1 MSYKKSIGN
10 IKYIIITIV
19 IIVAIVVV
27 IIITIVIAMYHIH
40 VPGEARH
47 GKYRETAAL
56 TPFKQILTSLDPVNP
71 QLYSIELS
79 SI

>member
-1 MSYKKSIGN
+1 MEYVSSWGI
-10 IKYIIITIV
+10 IIITIV
-19 IIVAIVVV
+19 IIV
-27 IIITIVIAMYHIH
+27 IIITIVIAIYHIH
-40 VPGEARH
+40 VPCEARH
-47 GKYRETAAL
+47 GKYRETVAL